1 MDTRVSQTVEE
12 RGRRPRVVRFLQ
24 ARLSPEGYL
33 GLHLTVGMLLIIL
46 TCWSFGEIA
55 EDLSTRGWL
64 ASMDQHAADAS
75 QQVVTPDLTR
85 LVKGVTFLGSVG
97 FLTAVSASVALV
109 LALQRARYRFSAF
122 ALTMAGGSVLN
133 IALKHLFHRER
144 PVLENPFVTLA
155 SFGFPSGHTMGTT
168 LLCGSLAII
177 GATAVNGFGKRAGF
191 FLLAA
196 VWVMV
201 IGASR
206 IYLGAHYLTDVIGG
220 FTAGVAWLAVCW
232 TAVESLRR
240 WRMRRYSF
248 PRPACF

>member
-1 MDTRVSQTVEE
+1 
-12 RGRRPRVVRFLQ
+12 
-24 ARLSPEGYL
+24 
-33 GLHLTVGMLLIIL
+33 
-46 TCWSFGEIA
+46 
-55 EDLSTRGWL
+55 
-64 ASMDQHAADAS
+64 MDQHAADAS
-75 QQVVTPDLTR
+75 RQVVTPDLTR